1 VTASPDRIE
10 RAEELAALCAIG
22 AATASERAELESMAA
37 DDPAVRAIVRGFAD
51 AASLVPLELAPIAP
65 PPGVL
70 DAVRRRL
77 VPGGADDGGVAPPFG
92 RRPGPGAD
100 IVSLASRRRRPAIV
114 LAIVL
119 PLAAAAVLA
128 VFWAREREERLGLVE
143 REAALRTELDNER
156 RVRTRAVAE
165 AARVE
170 RRVAELEGT
179 LQKVSTPELRL
190 TTLKSEQGVTMKILL
205 DPLTGNWYVLAFD
218 LPVVASD
225 KDYQLWFLD
234 KKQGGKPI
242 PSSVLTPGPSSSLHT
257 LIQVPE
263 GVEPGGAA
271 ISLEPKGGSP
281 SGAPTQVVM
290 GGPLL

>member
-1 VTASPDRIE
+1 MNGAPDRLE

-37 DDPAVRAIVRGFAD
+37 DDPEVRAIVRGFAD

-77 VPGGADDGGVAPPFG
+77 VPGGAADGGVMPPFG
-92 RRPGPGAD
+92 RRPDPGAD
-100 IVSLASRRRRPAIV
+100 IVSLASRRRRPAV
-114 LAIVL
+114 TLAIAL

-128 VFWAREREERLGLVE
+128 IFLMRERDERLGLVE
-143 REAALRTELDNER
+143 REVALRIELDNER
-156 RVRTRAVAE
+156 RVRTRTAE
-165 AARVE
+165 ELARVE
-170 RRVAELEGT
+170 RQIADLEGIVRN
-179 LQKVSTPELRL
+179 VSTPALRL
-190 TTLKSEQGVTMKILL
+190 STLKSEQGVTMKILL

-218 LPVVASD
+218 LPAVAKD

-242 PSSVLTPGPSSSLHT
+242 PSSVLTPGLSSSLHT
-257 LIQVPE
+257 LIQVPP

-271 ISLEPKGGSP
+271 LSLEPKGGSP
-281 SGAPTQVVM
+281 TGAPTEVVM